1 MQSAAKLIE
10 RVQDLIK
17 DGSFGPSFILEKLN
31 DGLAEVTQITRPPDL
46 VAVDV
51 ELVLAPGDK
60 FVSMPADF
68 FGPRILKLYNKT
80 DDYPCITVYR
90 FVDLAHLSR
99 QFQGAEVRAGCL
111 KGKKLHVAGVPAAA
125 TTLEASYLIE
135 PTILE
140 SVDDDG
146 AAITYLPFRLGERAI
161 VSYAA
166 WQIYNIIEDGIDGKK
181 VNTDKHHADFL
192 DAMAKIVDHFGMEAR
207 EAEPETVPDLMG
219 ISAGCRTGSTTILT
233 GNL

>member
-10 RVQDLIK
+10 RVQDLVK

-51 ELVLAPGDK
+51 ELDFAAGDK
-60 FVSMPADF
+60 FISMPADF
-68 FGPRILKLYNKT
+68 FGPRLLKLYNKT
-80 DDYPCITVYR
+80 DDRPCVVVYR
-90 FVDLAHLSR
+90 FVDLAHLSKK
-99 QFQGAEVRAGCL
+99 FAGTAVHAGCL
-111 KGKKLHVAGVPAAA
+111 KGKTLHVAGVPAVA
-125 TTLEASYLIE
+125 TTLEVSYLTE
-135 PTILE
+135 PTIFE
-140 SVDDDG
+140 DVDDDG
-146 AAITYLPFRLGERAI
+146 SAITYLPFRLGEQAI
-161 VSYAA
+161 ISYAA
-166 WQIYNIIEDGIDGKK
+166 WRIYTHIEDGVDGKK

-192 DAMAKIVDHFGMEAR
+192 DALAKIVDHFGMEAR

-219 ISAGCRTGSTTILT
+219 ISAGGWTDSATILT